1 MAIQQKQN
9 IPTPETIKS
18 SPHTFDEKELNQLK
32 ELRSKMNQITIQFGQ
47 LSINKIKLEESQDK
61 LKNELA
67 SLEQQEINLAKSLSN
82 KYGKGTINLETGTF
96 TPIK

>member
-1 MAIQQKQN
+1 MAIQQKQH
-9 IPTPETIKS
+9 IPAPETIKS

-96 TPIK
+96 TPSK

>member
-47 LSINKIKLEESQDK
+47 LSINKIKL
-61 LKNELA
+61 
-67 SLEQQEINLAKSLSN
+67 
-82 KYGKGTINLETGTF
+82 
-96 TPIK
+96 

>member
-61 LKNELA
+61 L
-67 SLEQQEINLAKSLSN
+67 EQQEINLDKSLSN

>member
-1 MAIQQKQN
+1 MSLNQKKN
-9 IPTPETIKS
+9 IMVENRKLTK
-18 SPHTFDEKELNQLK
+18 DEINQLK